1 MMNLWAIIKQCNQ
14 EDEYKF
20 FADVRIHCVY
30 EYVFKYSLLLTIK
43 TSEVLYLQDSCIEVL
58 MSEQLRQQK
67 FSCRKSFNQRTITWQ
82 RENSFL

>member
-1 MMNLWAIIKQCNQ
+1 MIDLWAVIKQCNQ
-14 EDEYKF
+14 EVEYNF
-20 FADVRIHCVY
+20 FADVRRHCVN
-30 EYVFKYSLLLTIK
+30 EYLFKYSLLLTIK

>member
-1 MMNLWAIIKQCNQ
+1 MINLWAIIKQCNQ
-14 EDEYKF
+14 EVGCKF
-20 FADVRIHCVY
+20 FADVRRHCVNDY
-30 EYVFKYSLLLTIK
+30 LFKYSLLLPVK

-67 FSCRKSFNQRTITWQ
+67 FSCRKSSNQRTITWQ